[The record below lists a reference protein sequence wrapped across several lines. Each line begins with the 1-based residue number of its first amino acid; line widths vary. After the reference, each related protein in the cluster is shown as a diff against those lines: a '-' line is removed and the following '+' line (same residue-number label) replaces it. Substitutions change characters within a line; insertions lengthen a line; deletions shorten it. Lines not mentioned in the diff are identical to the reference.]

1 MGSYNKFAEIY
12 DRLIYEDINYERYEK
27 QILDICKKYNV
38 EMQNYLDLACGTG
51 NMSIRIAPYFKNIWI
66 VDNSEDMLM
75 QADNKFRNSKL
86 KCKLVHQDM
95 TSLDLNQKFDLIT
108 CILDSTNY
116 ILDIKALK
124 EYFLNVKKHLNNGGV
139 FIFDINSYYKLS
151 EIMANNTYTYD
162 DNEVFYCWENFF
174 EDDILEMNLTF
185 FVKNNDL
192 YERFDEQHIERAYT
206 EEFMDSILSECGL
219 TIVEKFDDYNSGII
233 KETTER
239 LVYVLK

>member
-12 DRLIYEDINYERYEK
+12 DRLIYEDINYEKYEK
-27 QILDICKKYNV
+27 KILDICKKYNV

-75 QADNKFRNSKL
+75 QADNKFRKSKL

-95 TSLDLNQKFDLIT
+95 ASLNLNQKFNLIT

-116 ILDIKALK
+116 IVDIEALK
-124 EYFLNVKKHLNNGGV
+124 EYFLNVKKHLSDDGI

-151 EIMANNTYTYD
+151 EVMSNNTYTYD
-162 DNEVFYCWENFF
+162 DSEVFYCWENFF
-174 EDDILEMNLTF
+174 EDDILEMSLTF
-185 FVKNNDL
+185 FVKNDDL

-206 EEFMDSILSECGL
+206 EEFIDSILSECGL
-219 TIVEKFDDYNSGII
+219 TIVEKFDDYNSNII
-233 KETTER
+233 EETTER

>member
-12 DRLIYEDINYERYEK
+12 DRLIYEDINYEKYEK
-27 QILDICKKYNV
+27 KILDICKKYNV

-95 TSLDLNQKFDLIT
+95 ASLNLNQKFNLIT

-116 ILDIKALK
+116 IVDIEALK
-124 EYFLNVKKHLNNGGV
+124 EYFLNVKKHLSNDGI

-151 EIMANNTYTYD
+151 EIMSNNTYTYD

-174 EDDILEMNLTF
+174 EDDILEMSLTF
-185 FVKNNDL
+185 FVKNDNL

-219 TIVEKFDDYNSGII
+219 TIVEKFDDYNSNII